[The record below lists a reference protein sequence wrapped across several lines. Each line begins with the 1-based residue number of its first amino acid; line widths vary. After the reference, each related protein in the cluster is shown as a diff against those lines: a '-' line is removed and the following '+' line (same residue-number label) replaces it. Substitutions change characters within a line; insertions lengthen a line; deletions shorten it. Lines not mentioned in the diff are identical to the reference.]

1 MSHHWPRLPAEWE
14 PQSGVVLT
22 WPHAGTDW
30 AVRLPDV
37 LPTFAQIATAIS
49 RDETVLNL
57 CCDGQHQAEVA
68 GLLRSAGARPHN
80 LRFALVDSDDTW
92 ARDHAPITTLTA
104 DGPCLNDF
112 IFGGWGGKF
121 AAAQDNRI
129 NRELDRQGIFAR
141 TPMVSRQLVLEGGAL
156 ETDGLGTLL
165 ATRSSVLD
173 PARNPETSSADIEQF
188 LRDTLGFTRF
198 LWLDHGELSGDD
210 TDAHIDILARFTDP
224 HTIVFASAP
233 ENDPDHAGLAAMQQ
247 QLRGFRDIDGNPY
260 RLRELPFP
268 GVHQDAAG
276 RRLPAGYANFLVTN
290 QSVLVPV
297 YGVAADTQALQLL
310 DDCFP
315 GRRVVPVDC
324 RAIIEQNGSLHCL
337 TMQFPAGVPITNAV
351 DAIA

>member
-1 MSHHWPRLPAEWE
+1 M
-14 PQSGVVLT
+14 LT

-30 AVRLPDV
+30 APRLPDV
-37 LPTFAQIATAIS
+37 LPTFAHIATAIS
-49 RDETVLNL
+49 RDEPVLNI
-57 CCDGQHQAEVA
+57 CRDAQHQAQVA
-68 GLLRSAGARPHN
+68 GLLRSAGARPQN

-92 ARDHAPITTLTA
+92 ARDHAPITTLTPS
-104 DGPCLNDF
+104 GPCLNDF
-112 IFGGWGGKF
+112 VFDGWGGKF
-121 AAAQDNRI
+121 AASRDNQI

-141 TPMVSRQLVLEGGAL
+141 TPMVSHSLVLEGGAL

-173 PARNPETSSADIEQF
+173 PARNPDANTADTEKL
-188 LRDTLGFTRF
+188 LRKTLGLNRF

-224 HTIVFASAP
+224 HTIVYSAAP
-233 ENDPDHAGLAAMQQ
+233 ENDPDHAGLAAMCQ
-247 QLRGFRDIDGNPY
+247 QLRGFRDVDGNPY

-268 GVHQDAAG
+268 GIHRDVSG
-276 RRLPAGYANFLVTN
+276 RRLPAGYANFLITN
-290 QSVLVPV
+290 QSVLVPL
-297 YGVAADTQALQLL
+297 YGVPADAVALQLL

-337 TMQFPAGVPITNAV
+337 TMQFPAGVSITNAV
-351 DAIA
+351 DATA